1 MIAFIFLIE
10 IRPYLGRAVIHG
22 QGGEGGYIDSNR
34 LFGAKD
40 MLKQQLHSVDVS
52 AQTVISCIAMGIY
65 EFHRLISPI
74 MTNYSI
80 ITQNYNDFT
89 NATI

>member
-1 MIAFIFLIE
+1 
-10 IRPYLGRAVIHG
+10 
-22 QGGEGGYIDSNR
+22 
-34 LFGAKD
+34 

-52 AQTVISCIAMGIY
+52 AQTVVSCIAMGIH

-74 MTNYSI
+74 MTNYLI
-80 ITQNYNDFT
+80 ITQNHKDFT